1 MKLVSRCILGSLIGL
16 VLTSHARG
24 APQQSRNDPDKPA
37 EGRVINAVAG
47 DRACYLT
54 IRNDAGR
61 LIEVFAIFE
70 VCEQRPSVIGQR
82 VALTYQMGEVNSISC
97 GGEPVCSQHDR
108 VPLVIHAR
116 ILAGSKPSFPSAGAA
131 GRLCNRDEVVVFSCR
146 AGAKEVS
153 VCASEDASR
162 TGGYVQYRFGRPGSP
177 EVALP
182 SARTIPAR
190 AATGASESYSGGGAA
205 WLRFRQGGYGYV
217 VYTGIGRWGDRGE
230 THDVAGVVVEK
241 PKAASTNMRCVG
253 KVTSLL
259 GPVWFEKVGI
269 DRGQS
274 GESFDLPLHR

>member
-16 VLTSHARG
+16 VLTSHAWG
-24 APQQSRNDPDKPA
+24 APQQSRNDPGKPA

-61 LIEVFAIFE
+61 LIEAFATFE

-82 VALTYQMGEVNSISC
+82 VALTYQMGEVNSASC
-97 GGEPVCSQHDR
+97 GGEPVCAKHDR

-116 ILAGSKPSFPSAGAA
+116 ILAGSKPSLPLAGAA

-146 AGAKEVS
+146 TGAKEVS
-153 VCASEDASR
+153 VCASEDATR
-162 TGGYVQYRFGRPGSP
+162 TGGYLQYRFGKPGLP
-177 EVALP
+177 EMALP
-182 SARTIPAR
+182 SAGIIPVR

-217 VYTGIGRWGDRGE
+217 VYTGIGRWGDKGKTR
-230 THDVAGVVVEK
+230 DIAGVVVEQ
-241 PKAASTNMRCVG
+241 PKAANRNMRCVG
-253 KVTSLL
+253 KVISLL

-269 DRGQS
+269 GRS
-274 GESFDLPLHR
+274 HPGESFDLPAP